1 MSGAQAEHVVD
12 VTSGSFAEVVIEGSR
27 RRPVVVDFWAPW
39 CGPCRAL
46 GPVLEKLAAEF
57 GGRFLLAKV
66 NSDEE
71 PDLSARF
78 GVRGI
83 PDVKAF
89 VDGRVVD
96 EFSGALPEGR
106 VRVFLEGVAPS
117 LAEPLRLEAAAMR
130 EAGDLAGALARLQE
144 ALGVDATHEA
154 TLLDRAD
161 LLIEMKRVTEAQAIV
176 DGIGD
181 RARNA
186 ARVTRLQARL
196 AFAAGG
202 GDAEALAR
210 RVAGDPG
217 DLAARLEL
225 ANALA
230 GAGDHATAL
239 DHALEVVRRDRA
251 FGDDAG
257 RRTMLRIFELL
268 GPDSDLARRYR
279 RELAAAINR

>member
-1 MSGAQAEHVVD
+1 
-12 VTSGSFAEVVIEGSR
+12 
-27 RRPVVVDFWAPW
+27 
-39 CGPCRAL
+39 
-46 GPVLEKLAAEF
+46 VLEKLAAEF

-83 PDVKAF
+83 PNVKAF